1 MGSNDVRKITM
12 TQDKTPKAI
21 FNVLLSNGERMAHVY
36 DVSSNY
42 DKALEFTETM
52 IGAITGALTR
62 GKPWFLFLQE
72 PSIVYNPDHVMA
84 VMLDFVNAEDL
95 EKAFRKVR
103 RGPMGFVRQQG

>member
-1 MGSNDVRKITM
+1 M

-62 GKPWFLFLQE
+62 
-72 PSIVYNPDHVMA
+72 PSDDLYRGIVAAHRINGYPC
-84 VMLDFVNAEDL
+84 
-95 EKAFRKVR
+95 
-103 RGPMGFVRQQG
+103 